1 MKFHKQVGDNRGLT
15 LIELIV
21 AVAISAIALGAIW
34 QFVLVSTRSYENS
47 KAEAELQQEVQ
58 QTMNQMQ
65 NLLIDT
71 NRAVAYYYEDGANY
85 TQMNSDYD
93 TPKDVSK
100 RLEVYNDDTVAHLE
114 WDKEKHQVVYKETSV
129 ENAASDNDA
138 DWESAVLAEG
148 VETLALDLSQVEEK
162 QVLKVK
168 MSFER
173 GNKTYTATRNIAM
186 RNAVI
191 HTGKVDDIYQ
201 EEFTVVKPMVTIT
214 PVPGNLLYPRDNH
227 PFEATI
233 TNSEETQLLWT
244 IQGQKSEDTK
254 INISTG
260 ELVIGALET
269 AKELTVIATLESDR
283 TVNGIYRF
291 SVGDPKAPTIT
302 ILDERGEGEKGLEIP
317 APIETEELV
326 INALCG
332 NEYKI
337 PIRAEVNPEEYAH
350 KWTFIPLIQGDT
362 VDAEIFTERDSETG
376 EIQEYLIVG
385 ENQVDDFWLQADV
398 VSNEANNG
406 SDLCYVNVI
415 PPTAEISVM
424 YQEEGSDSWAY
435 TYNDLTLYGGTKLQI
450 SAAWIG
456 VVATEN
462 QPFGYNTTVFDKHD
476 LEWTIT
482 TYKDDAVVKEFKDT
496 KAATQ
501 NVDAL
506 TQVPFYGVDCITI
519 TAVSKKY
526 TNIPFPT
533 LKITVKEPQL
543 QLNAYIITDETGAT
557 NQGETATTIKKTKL
571 DSSKET
577 KVGLYQWLQF
587 EPEYRGGRL
596 DNLQWSIQFDDGKEI
611 VLPTNQASKNSDEAT
626 IAPDGTAKWNTV
638 TTTFNKEKRMFGKTV
653 KVIVREKDAP
663 GVYASFTFN
672 VDTPTKCNLDPTA
685 PDANVIERNYL
696 QPNWN
701 KGNNETYYK
710 KYIANY
716 GFQIPIETQIPIEKE
731 REIKIADCQ
740 VEYKDGTT
748 STEAAEIIGYLMKTE
763 IKGNNRML
771 CKPEILS
778 GKINVEKIQSIIYD
792 IDDKYTGE
800 HIAFIKL
807 NMTLSNYNAK
817 ITDGD
822 WWNLTSRTIGYI
834 AVNSIKT
841 KDDLN
846 NTNNKII
853 TTDPIIYCNYY
864 GWEFMAKQHED
875 IDYTK
880 LTPVSYW
887 SEYKYSSGIFG
898 LGKGWYIYVYEVSA
912 NESETAIYTAKYN

>member
-15 LIELIV
+15 LVELIV
-21 AVAISAIALGAIW
+21 AVAISAVALGAIW
-34 QFVLVSTRSYENS
+34 QFVLVSTRSYESS
-47 KAEAELQQEVQ
+47 KTEAELQQEVQ

-93 TPKDVSK
+93 TPKDASK

-114 WDKEKHQVVYKETSV
+114 WDKENHQVVYKETSV
-129 ENAASDNDA
+129 EKADSENEE

-148 VETLALDLSQVEEK
+148 VESLALDLSQVEEK

-186 RNAVI
+186 RNSVI
-191 HTGKVDDIYQ
+191 HTGNVDDIYQ
-201 EEFTVVKPMVTIT
+201 EESTVVKPMVTIT
-214 PVPGNLLYPRDNH
+214 PVPDNLLYPRDAH
-227 PFEATI
+227 QFEATI
-233 TNSEETQLLWT
+233 LNSDETLLLWT

-283 TVNGIYRF
+283 TINGIYRF
-291 SVGDPKAPTIT
+291 TVGDPKAPTIT
-302 ILDERGEGEKGLEIP
+302 IWDERGEGEKGTEIQ

-337 PIRAEVNPEEYAH
+337 PIRVEVNPEEYAH
-350 KWTFIPLIQGDT
+350 KWTFIPLKQGDT
-362 VDAEIFTERDSETG
+362 VDAEIYTERDSETG
-376 EIQEYLIVG
+376 DIQEYLIVG
-385 ENQVDDFWLQADV
+385 ENQVDDFWLRADV
-398 VSNEANNG
+398 VSNEADNG

-424 YQEEGSDSWAY
+424 YQEEEANSWAY
-435 TYNDLTLYGGTKLQI
+435 TYDDLTLYGGTKVQI

-456 VVATEN
+456 VVATEE

-482 TYKDDAVVKEFKDT
+482 TYKGDTVVKEIKDT

-506 TQVPFYGVDCITI
+506 TQIPFYGVDRITI

-533 LKITVKEPQL
+533 LTITVKEPL
-543 QLNAYIITDETGAT
+543 LRLNAYIITEKTGAT
-557 NQGETATTIKKTKL
+557 DQGETATTIEKTKL
-571 DSSKET
+571 ESSKET
-577 KVGLYQWLQF
+577 KVGLYQWVQF
-587 EPEYRGGRL
+587 EPEYKGGRL
-596 DNLQWSIQFDDGKEI
+596 DNLQWSIQFNDEKDEI
-611 VLPTNQASKNSDEAT
+611 ALPIKNITNNDKTEAK
-626 IAPDGTAKWNTV
+626 IEADGTAKWNTV

-663 GVYASFTFN
+663 GVYASFTFT
-672 VDTPTKCNLDPTA
+672 VDTPTECNLNPTDPS
-685 PDANVIERNYL
+685 ANVIEKNYL
-696 QPNWN
+696 HPNTDF
-701 KGNNETYYK
+701 KQYGE
-710 KYIANY
+710 KYMANY
-716 GFQIPIETQIPIEKE
+716 GFQIPIPTEKE
-731 REIKIADCQ
+731 IAVADYLVVYQ
-740 VEYKDGTT
+740 DGTT
-748 STEAAEIIGYLMKTE
+748 SSDAEIDWLMKNT
-763 IKGNNRML
+763 IKQEDKQVFFQPQL
-771 CKPEILS
+771 LKSDSKPE
-778 GKINVEKIQSIIYD
+778 EIQSIIYD
-792 IDDKYTGE
+792 IDDMYTGE

-807 NMTLSNYNAK
+807 NMTLSNYNAA
-817 ITDGD
+817 ITESTWYGS
-822 WWNLTSRTIGYI
+822 TTIGYV
-834 AVNSIKT
+834 AFNSLKT
-841 KDDLN
+841 KADLN
-846 NTNNKII
+846 KLETNIWEDNIFS
-853 TTDPIIYCNYY
+853 TEQVTYCNYY
-864 GWEFMAKQHED
+864 GWKFMAVTHES
-875 IDYTK
+875 IDYASWK
-880 LTPVSYW
+880 PVPYMCQ
-887 SEYKYSSGIFG
+887 YQCKYSLSLSLVVKKNWSIS
-898 LGKGWYIYVYEVSA
+898 IYEGSTQIH
-912 NESETAIYTAKYN
+912 TAEYN